1 MDSKMQ
7 DRIWWLRI
15 ALISAVV
22 GLAVYIH
29 GRLDSTVI
37 RRFAGISYGHAE
49 SLWGSQWLG
58 IPTAQNPND
67 AWIIQEVISDVKPD
81 YIVEAGT
88 ARGGSAVLWA
98 TILSHVNPDGKV
110 ITIDIE
116 DSSAQAKKLDIS
128 QRMIT
133 FMLGSSTDP
142 KIVAKISER
151 VKGKKTLVIL
161 DSDHHREHVLNEIKS
176 YAPLVNVGG
185 YLIVQDSNINGH
197 PVYPSFGPG
206 PMEAIETFLASNSD
220 FHSDAGR
227 ENFLYVTMTRG
238 YLKRLK

>member
-1 MDSKMQ
+1 MDTKKQ
-7 DRIWWLRI
+7 ERIWWLRI
-15 ALISAVV
+15 TLVSAII

-37 RRFAGISYGHAE
+37 RRFAVISYGHAE

-67 AWIIQEVISDVKPD
+67 AWIIQEIISNVKPD

-88 ARGGSAVLWA
+88 AKGGSAVLWA
-98 TILSHVNPDGKV
+98 TILHHVNPEGKV

-116 DSSAQAKKLDIS
+116 DNSTEAKKLDIS

-142 KIVAKISER
+142 RIVTEIAER

-161 DSDHHREHVLNEIKS
+161 DSDHHKEHVLNEMKS
-176 YAPLVNVGG
+176 YGSLVNIGG

-197 PVYPSFGPG
+197 PVYPSYGPG
-206 PMEAIETFLASNSD
+206 PMEAIEAFLASNND
-220 FHSDAGR
+220 FQPDAGR
-227 ENFLYVTMTRG
+227 EHFLYLTNPRG
-238 YLKRLK
+238 YLKRIK